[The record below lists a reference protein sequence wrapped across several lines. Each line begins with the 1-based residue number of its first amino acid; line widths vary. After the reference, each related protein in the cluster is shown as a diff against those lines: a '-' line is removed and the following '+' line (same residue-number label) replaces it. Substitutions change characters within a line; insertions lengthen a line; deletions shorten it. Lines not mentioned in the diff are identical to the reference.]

1 MTDAIRVSSPITGTD
16 KTLSF
21 EAGHLAQLA
30 DGAVVARIGDTMLL
44 ATVAAAR
51 TVREGTDFFPLTV
64 DIEERAY
71 AAGKIPGAFFR
82 REAKPSDQAV
92 LTCRLIDRPLR
103 PSFPKGFRNETQVVG
118 TIFSADQE
126 NPYDVLAI
134 NAASAALMISGIP
147 FDGPIGAVRMAYTTE
162 GEWAPHPTY
171 AEGDAATFELV
182 VAGRALTDSVESD
195 VAIMMVEA
203 GGTEGSFE
211 KYADGAPKVSEEVL
225 SAGLEASKLWIRE
238 AINLQRELVK
248 EFVAARGPLRT
259 FAYETQSDYQDDVL
273 ARVDAIGHDSITEAN
288 KLTTKSARNDA
299 LDAATASIIEQL
311 SAEFPDRKG
320 EIKAAVKSV
329 TKKIVRKRIV
339 EEGVRIDGR
348 GVTDLRPL
356 AAEIDLFPMTHGSA
370 LFQRGETQV
379 VNVTTL
385 GMPRMRQQLD
395 TVGPDLFRRYMHHYN
410 FPPYSVGE
418 TGRVGM
424 PKRREVGHGML
435 AERALIPVLPSEQD
449 FAYTLRVVSDVMQ
462 SNGSTSMASVCGSSL
477 SLMAAGVP
485 IKAPVAG
492 IAMGLVYDEGK
503 YVTLTDILGAEDA
516 FGDMDFKV
524 AGTADAVTALQL
536 DTKIDG
542 LPADVLSKALH
553 QAKEARMAILKVI
566 TDTIAEPRP
575 QVAEVAP
582 KIVSIEIPID
592 KIGEV
597 IGPKG
602 KVINTLQQETG
613 ADIAVDDDGVVGT
626 VTIGAKDG
634 RAVEEARRRIAL
646 ILDPPTPEV
655 GAVYPGR
662 VVNLAKF
669 GAFVSIMPGR
679 DGLLHISKMAPLNG
693 GKRIGQVEDV
703 LELGQAIEVK
713 VDDIDPQ
720 GKVSLSL
727 AGEYADVANDEGD
740 SRPSRAPRDG
750 ADRDRGSRDRAP
762 RDRAPRDHDRAP
774 RDSDGA
780 PRGSDGA
787 GSARALP
794 SSSFEAAFEA
804 ELADE
809 IGDLGPGGP
818 SFTEGEGG
826 GRRSPRPRRR

>member
-1 MTDAIRVSSPITGTD
+1 MTDAIRVSSPITGTE

-21 EAGHLAQLA
+21 EAGRLAQLA
-30 DGAVVARIGDTMLL
+30 DGAVMARIGDTIML

-51 TVREGTDFFPLTV
+51 TVREGVDFFPLTV

-82 REAKPSDQAV
+82 REGKPSDQAV

-103 PSFPKGFRNETQVVG
+103 PSFPKGFRNEVQVVG

-126 NPYDVLAI
+126 NPHDVLAI

-147 FDGPIGAVRMAYTTE
+147 FDGPIGAVRMAYTTD
-162 GEWAPHPTY
+162 GEWVPHPTF

-182 VAGRALTDSVESD
+182 VAGRALSESSDSE

-248 EFVAARGPLRT
+248 EFVAARGPIKLLE
-259 FAYETQSDYQDDVL
+259 YKVLSDYQEDVY
-273 ARVDAIGHDSITEAN
+273 ARVEAVGYDSLVEAN
-288 KLTTKSARNDA
+288 KLTTKSARHDA
-299 LDAATASIIEQL
+299 LEGATALIIGEL
-311 SAEFPDRKG
+311 SSEFPDRIG
-320 EIKAAVKSV
+320 EIKAAVKSA
-329 TKKIVRKRIV
+329 TKKIVRRRIV
-339 EEGVRIDGR
+339 DEGVRIDGR
-348 GVTDLRPL
+348 STTDIRPL
-356 AAEIDLFPMTHGSA
+356 SAEIDLFPMTHGSA

-385 GMPRMRQQLD
+385 GMPRMRQLLD
-395 TVGPDLFRRYMHHYN
+395 TITPDEFRRYMHHYN

-462 SNGSTSMASVCGSSL
+462 SNGSTSMASVCGSTL

-492 IAMGLVYDEGK
+492 IAMGLVYDGGT

-542 LPADVLSKALH
+542 LPADVLSRALH
-553 QAKEARMAILKVI
+553 QAKEARLQILDVI
-566 TDTIAEPRP
+566 TSTIAEPRSE
-575 QVAEVAP
+575 VAAVAP
-582 KIVSIEIPID
+582 KIVTLEIPID

-646 ILDPPTPEV
+646 ILDPPTAEV
-655 GAVYPGR
+655 GAIYQGR

-679 DGLLHISKMAPLNG
+679 DGLLHISKMSPLNG

-727 AGEYADVANDEGD
+727 AGEYADMATDD
-740 SRPSRAPRDG
+740 SEPRAPRAPREGGD
-750 ADRDRGSRDRAP
+750 RDRAP
-762 RDRAPRDHDRAP
+762 RDRDRAP
-774 RDSDGA
+774 RDRDRA
-780 PRGSDGA
+780 PRDHAPRDQASTSRPA
-787 GSARALP
+787 P
-794 SSSFEAAFEA
+794 SSAFEAAFEA

-818 SFTEGEGG
+818 ALSDGDGG

>member
-30 DGAVVARIGDTMLL
+30 DGAVLARIGDTMLL
-44 ATVAAAR
+44 ATVAASR
-51 TVREGTDFFPLTV
+51 GVREGTDFFPLTV

-82 REAKPSDQAV
+82 REGKLSDQAI
-92 LTCRLIDRPLR
+92 LICRLIDRPLR
-103 PSFPKGFRNETQVVG
+103 PSFPKGFRNEVQVVG

-126 NPYDVLAI
+126 NPHDILAI

-147 FDGPIGAVRMAYTTE
+147 FDGPIGAVRMAYTTD
-162 GEWAPHPTY
+162 GEWVPHPTFQ
-171 AEGDAATFELV
+171 EGDAATFELV
-182 VAGRALTDSVESD
+182 VAGRALNDSVESD

-203 GGTEGSFE
+203 GGTEGSFV

-225 SAGLEASKLWIRE
+225 AAGLEASKLWIRE

-248 EFVAARGPLRT
+248 DFIAARGPIKTLE
-259 FAYETQSDYQDDVL
+259 FVAQLDYQDDVY
-273 ARVDAIGHDSITEAN
+273 ARVEAVGLSALSEAN
-288 KLTTKSARNDA
+288 KLTTKTARNEA
-299 LDAATASIIEQL
+299 LDAATSSVLEQL
-311 SAEFPDRKG
+311 AGEFDGRAS
-320 EIKAAVKSV
+320 EIKAAVKSL
-329 TKKIVRKRIV
+329 TKKLVRRRIV
-339 EEGVRIDGR
+339 DDGVRIDGR
-348 GVTDLRPL
+348 ATSDIRPL
-356 AAEIDLFPMTHGSA
+356 SAELDLFPMTHGSA

-385 GMPRMRQQLD
+385 GMPRMKQQID
-395 TVGPDLFRRYMHHYN
+395 SITPDEFRRYMHHYN
-410 FPPYSVGE
+410 FPPYSTGE
-418 TGRVGM
+418 TGRVGA

-435 AERALIPVLPSEQD
+435 AERALVPVLPSEEE

-462 SNGSTSMASVCGSSL
+462 SNGSTSMASVCGSTL

-492 IAMGLVYDEGK
+492 IAMGLVYDEGT

-553 QAKEARMAILKVI
+553 QAKEARLTILKLI
-566 TDTIAEPRP
+566 TDTIPEPRSH
-575 QVAEVAP
+575 VADVAP
-582 KIVSIEIPID
+582 KIVSMEIPID

-655 GAVYPGR
+655 GATYPGR
-662 VVNLAKF
+662 VVNIAKF
-669 GAFVSIMPGR
+669 GAFISIMPGR
-679 DGLLHISKMAPLNG
+679 DGLLHISKMSPLNG

-703 LELGQAIEVK
+703 VELGQALEVK

-727 AGEYADVANDEGD
+727 AGEYAGMSDDDAPRRSDRPERSERSGSPD
-740 SRPSRAPRDG
+740 RPARDRPDRGERPERSERPSR
-750 ADRDRGSRDRAP
+750 DRDAAP
-762 RDRAPRDHDRAP
+762 AKPN
-774 RDSDGA
+774 
-780 PRGSDGA
+780 
-787 GSARALP
+787 
-794 SSSFEAAFEA
+794 SSFEAAFEA

-818 SFTEGEGG
+818 SFSDGDGA